1 MRSRNPYLSP
11 IVLSGVLF
19 AWSSFLLQAQQP
31 QTTEAPKPQSSSP
44 PAASSTD
51 STSARAPKPADTA
64 KDSNAPKAASLTPTA
79 RLAAAHT
86 VYIKRM
92 GGSDIPV
99 NSISEGIKGWGR
111 YVLVGAPEK
120 ADLLLEV
127 ESPEN
132 TSGLTLATSER
143 TAKSTGEPDRSS
155 STTLSRQTVS
165 SEVKLTVRDAK
176 SGMVLWLAVEQAKSS
191 VRRVN
196 RENSLVEAGERRF
209 VRFHDR
215 VEPPARVVP

>member
-1 MRSRNPYLSP
+1 MRSRTPRLSP
-11 IVLSGVLF
+11 VVFSAVLIALSP
-19 AWSSFLLQAQQP
+19 LLLAQQP
-31 QTTEAPKPQSSSP
+31 QTTATPKPEASAT
-44 PAASSTD
+44 PAAGKSTD
-51 STSARAPKPADTA
+51 SSSSSASKPADPA
-64 KDSNAPKAASLTPTA
+64 KDSNSPKAVPLTPSA

-86 VYIKRM
+86 VYLKRL

-111 YVLVGAPEK
+111 YVVVGAPEK

-176 SGMVLWLAVEQAKSS
+176 SGMVIWLAVEQAKSS
-191 VRRVN
+191 MRRVN
-196 RENSLVEAGERRF
+196 RENSLVEAGERLF